1 MIFYLSN
8 DPFQNNWIEI
18 RLDAQK
24 FVCETRRAVAERAE
38 NIGIWFTILDMLA
51 QFAVITN
58 VSRFAIHVN
67 QYFLNS
73 CFVSGVVDRLHIRIH
88 TEVSLQV
95 RTRLE
100 YARLRQLHPRNI
112 S

>member
-1 MIFYLSN
+1 MIFYQSN

-58 VSRFAIHVN
+58 VSRFSITR
-67 QYFLNS
+67 NS
-73 CFVSGVVDRLHIRIH
+73 RFSEVLFCFRGS
-88 TEVSLQV
+88 
-95 RTRLE
+95 
-100 YARLRQLHPRNI
+100 
-112 S
+112 